1 MVQDME
7 ADFHAVDGC
16 SIRLGLICEKPP
28 LNGQPASEYA
38 IIWQFSPGSAAV
50 AFLYLSPK

>member
-28 LNGQPASEYA
+28 LNGQPGSEYA